1 MKISVLGLGY
11 IGLPTSLLL
20 ADAGYDI
27 IQISDDEFIIT
38 GITYIAGAREQGW
51 LIKIDDNGDMIWI

>member
-27 IQISDDEFIIT
+27 IGVDVDT
-38 GITYIAGAREQGW
+38 
-51 LIKIDDNGDMIWI
+51 